1 MSLIRLGRPRILV
14 ALAFEALLGIAV
26 LWLLAALNQQLPF
39 TGEADAVRDYLIG
52 VGVVFLVSVIGM
64 RRVLL
69 GGEPSLRR
77 EVGVMVVLS
86 LCLGGLAVLVTIA
99 FFASSSTP
107 LRLPLFLLVQGAL
120 AVPITMM
127 GWRYVATHFEVLDAY
142 RERVL
147 VVGSGQLAR
156 QSGKWISEHLSGD
169 YRLVGFADEDRAR
182 VGEVVVMGAR
192 IQTGFEGMSEY
203 CGRHVDR
210 ILVALDEKRG
220 KLPIRTLMELR
231 LRGVDIEDM
240 TSFFERTTGKINIEG
255 MFPSWLIFSDGFKT
269 SPLRSIY
276 KRVMDILLSVVLLA
290 VASPLLLLIAIA
302 VRLDSR
308 GPVIYRQRRMG
319 LNGHEFDILK
329 FRSMADDAEKDSG
342 PTWAGRNDAR
352 ISRVGKLLRKLRLD
366 ELPQLINV
374 LRGEM
379 SFVGPRPERAHFVE
393 QLEKQIPYYTLRMV
407 VRPGVTGWAQVCYQY
422 GATVEDAQEKL
433 KYDLF
438 YIKNSSVLLD
448 LWIVL
453 KTVRV
458 VIFTSGAR

>member
-1 MSLIRLGRPRILV
+1 MILNSQV
-14 ALAFEALLGIAV
+14 
-26 LWLLAALNQQLPF
+26 LAALNSQLLL
-39 TGEADAVRDYLIG
+39 GGGGDAELRGYLLG
-52 VGVVFLVSVIGM
+52 VGIVFLVSVIGM

-77 EVGVMVVLS
+77 EIGVMIVLS
-86 LCLGGLAVLVTIA
+86 LCLGGIAVLIA
-99 FFASSSTP
+99 LAAFPQYRWS
-107 LRLPLFLLVQGAL
+107 LLPMVLVQGAL
-120 AVPITMM
+120 AIPITMT

-156 QSGKWISEHLSGD
+156 QSGRWLAEHLRSD

-192 IQTGFEGMSEY
+192 IQTGFDGMSEY
-203 CGRHVDR
+203 CASHVDR

-231 LRGVDIEDM
+231 LRGVEIEDV

-269 SPLRSIY
+269 SPWRSFR
-276 KRVMDILLSVVLLA
+276 KRAMDITLSLLLLLLA
-290 VASPLLLLIAIA
+290 APAMLLIAIA
-302 VRLDSR
+302 IRLDSR

-319 LNGHEFDILK
+319 LNGREFDILK
-329 FRSMADDAEKDSG
+329 FRSMAEDAEKHSG
-342 PTWAGRNDAR
+342 PTWAGDNDSR
-352 ISRVGKLLRKLRLD
+352 ISRVGRILRKLRLD

-422 GATVEDAQEKL
+422 GATVEDALEKL

-458 VIFTSGAR
+458 VTFTSGAR